1 MASGGTVLVVQWL
14 GLGVFIARGWD
25 GSGTKIPKN
34 GTWTLQGSC
43 YEVYVW
49 GNLPAGSSFKSRFDS
64 KAASRNTMLPQK
76 LNTMLHTSG
85 AGILGNP
92 HMQVSSH
99 PRCWWKKYQLPTS
112 GEWPVAT
119 RTGYSPS
126 TWHVLWELALED
138 SASKWQKRQEEGTLG
153 ACGSVRVKAHME
165 SQQQWWR
172 CVKKKCQALFAHK
185 QTLNH
190 SLISLLPW
198 SAWGWIASSG
208 PATNWKTV
216 NRSFYPTLTVCQALC
231 SSNLLNLRGNATSGP
246 ILQMTLKPRKLLVG
260 QNHSHSQDL
269 WPDVPGTRVCIFLD
283 Y

>member
-1 MASGGTVLVVQWL
+1 
-14 GLGVFIARGWD
+14 
-25 GSGTKIPKN
+25 
-34 GTWTLQGSC
+34 
-43 YEVYVW
+43 
-49 GNLPAGSSFKSRFDS
+49 
-64 KAASRNTMLPQK
+64 MLPQK

-172 CVKKKCQALFAHK
+172 CVKKNCQALFAHK
-185 QTLNH
+185 QTTNH

-198 SAWGWIASSG
+198 SAWGWTASSG
-208 PATNWKTV
+208 PPTNWKTV
-216 NRSFYPTLTVCQALC
+216 TGAFTQYLLC
-231 SSNLLNLRGNATSGP
+231 AR
-246 ILQMTLKPRKLLVG
+246 
-260 QNHSHSQDL
+260 HSAAAIYWIFMEMLHLDL
-269 WPDVPGTRVCIFLD
+269 SYRWHWSPGSWG
-283 Y
+283 